1 MSRHHVVG
9 TFLSF
14 CGAAAL
20 GLSQTAIAQSNPGIR
35 QAPNAA
41 QRALTASG
49 TPQIDPNSPPAVLA
63 RTLQSNPIT
72 APYRIRISVD
82 KGNVVLSGKV
92 GTKRVHDEVVRTA
105 IALGIPVRDDLVI
118 DTLETHRVAA
128 FQQAAAAAA
137 AASATAGAPPSAAAA
152 MPSLGSMPY
161 TLGNLPYVYPPPL
174 FGRLDDPFFGFEPPL
189 VSYPPWWQAVAARD
203 AINLPQPTDQ
213 PQAQPNGPAN
223 PQGTSNGPIG
233 AQGLTNTIPAL
244 SGLVNGPIVPPQGL
258 YNGPLGPQA
267 GFATGPM
274 GPQGFAGGQQGF
286 SNGAQVP
293 QGFANGA
300 GGQQGFANGPQGF
313 AGGQQGFANGP
324 QVPQG
329 FGNGPGA
336 PQGAGNDPAAGAD
349 RNPPRDSIPLALG
362 PNAQDPVIEMTLNP
376 QGQAVLRGTVPTLAD
391 RVAIGQ
397 KLAQLP
403 GISEVVNLLNVAKA
417 NTGPVGELP
426 PPPPQPAPIPQ
437 NNRPPVA
444 PAPAPPID
452 APQPSPNRE
461 PEQAPRRPALK
472 VDNGGISDRIEQA
485 FARRPALAKLPI
497 KVSFDDG
504 TVTLSGNVPTVYEA
518 MLAYRAVQQTPGVS
532 AVIDRLEF
540 VVPDGEKK
548 NPLRDKGRPEDVE
561 PYLAAQI
568 RRQVGDVA
576 HIDQVRLRGDALEIR
591 GTLVRAEDQPRLLAI
606 LRSMAILRDFR
617 LEPTFVVD

>member
-1 MSRHHVVG
+1 MSRHHVLGIV
-9 TFLSF
+9 LSF
-14 CGAAAL
+14 GSAAAL
-20 GLSQTAIAQSNPGIR
+20 GLGQAAIAQTN
-35 QAPNAA
+35 QADPQVSRTT
-41 QRALTASG
+41 QRSVAPSS
-49 TPQIDPNSPPAVLA
+49 TPQLNANSPPVLLA
-63 RTLQSNPIT
+63 RALQSNPIT

-82 KGNVVLSGKV
+82 KGTVILSGKV
-92 GTKRVHDEVVRTA
+92 GTKRIHDEVVRTA
-105 IALGIPVRDDLVI
+105 IALGVPIRDDLVI

-128 FQQAAAAAA
+128 FQQGAAAA
-137 AASATAGAPPSAAAA
+137 AASAPAAGTVPASAG

-203 AINLPQPTDQ
+203 AINLPQGTDPSQ
-213 PQAQPNGPAN
+213 VAPNGGAAPQGTNNGPAN
-223 PQGTSNGPIG
+223 GQ
-233 AQGLTNTIPAL
+233 AL
-244 SGLVNGPIVPPQGL
+244 GNPLQALPGLVNGPIVPPNGL
-258 YNGPLGPQA
+258 YNGPIGPQA
-267 GFATGPM
+267 AFAMGPM

-286 SNGAQVP
+286 
-293 QGFANGA
+293 ANGQQA
-300 GGQQGFANGPQGF
+300 QQGFAQDPQT
-313 AGGQQGFANGP
+313 QQG
-324 QVPQG
+324 Q
-329 FGNGPGA
+329 
-336 PQGAGNDPAAGAD
+336 PAAGNNAGAPAG
-349 RNPPRDSIPLALG
+349 RNPQGDAIQLALG
-362 PNAQDPVIEMTLNP
+362 PNAQDPVVEMTLNP
-376 QGQAVLRGTVPTLAD
+376 QGVAVLRGTVPTLAH

-403 GISEVVNLLNVAKA
+403 GISEVVNLLDVAKPNA
-417 NTGPVGELP
+417 GVVGELP
-426 PPPPQPAPIPQ
+426 PPPPQPADIPQ
-437 NNRPPVA
+437 NRRQPAVAPPVA
-444 PAPAPPID
+444 PAA
-452 APQPSPNRE
+452 AQPSPNRE
-461 PEQAPRRPALK
+461 PAPVREKPAVK
-472 VDNGGISDRIEQA
+472 VDDAGVTDRISQA
-485 FARRPALAKLPI
+485 FGRRPALAKLPI
-497 KVSFDDG
+497 KVSFEDG

-576 HIDQVRLRGDALEIR
+576 HIDQVRVRGDTLEVR

-606 LRSMAILRDFR
+606 LRSMAILRGFR